1 MEMLDRKVGAL
12 GRRNCSY
19 HQVLAA
25 NILGAVRSLSLSLV
39 LLEAGNTWQSCS
51 SLTNLPRLVNL
62 VSTFKQCRR
71 FIKKNVWLIFDVTVR
86 SFWFGQSFLRG
97 EKWSNNKDL
106 ESSFR
111 DLTCSFT
118 PHFKIPRS
126 SHCNHEWTPYSSRFY
141 KSRYSRR

>member
-12 GRRNCSY
+12 VRKNCSY

-25 NILGAVRSLSLSLV
+25 NILGAVRYLSLFLF

-71 FIKKNVWLIFDVTVR
+71 FIKKNVWLGFDVTVR
-86 SFWFGQSFLRG
+86 SFRFGQSFLKG
-97 EKWSNNKDL
+97 EK
-106 ESSFR
+106 
-111 DLTCSFT
+111 
-118 PHFKIPRS
+118 
-126 SHCNHEWTPYSSRFY
+126 
-141 KSRYSRR
+141 

>member
-12 GRRNCSY
+12 VRRNCSY

-25 NILGAVRSLSLSLV
+25 NILGAVRSLSPFLF

-71 FIKKNVWLIFDVTVR
+71 FIKKNVWLGFDVTVR
-86 SFWFGQSFLRG
+86 SFQFGQSFLKG
-97 EKWSNNKDL
+97 EK
-106 ESSFR
+106 
-111 DLTCSFT
+111 
-118 PHFKIPRS
+118 
-126 SHCNHEWTPYSSRFY
+126 
-141 KSRYSRR
+141 